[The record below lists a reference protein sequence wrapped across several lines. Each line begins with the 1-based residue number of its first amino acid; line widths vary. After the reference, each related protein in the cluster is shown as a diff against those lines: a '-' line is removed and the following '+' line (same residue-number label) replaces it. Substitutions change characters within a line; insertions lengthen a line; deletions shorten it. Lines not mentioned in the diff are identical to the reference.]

1 MEFDETP
8 YLAEPFRIKVVEHLK
23 ATDRA
28 YREKVLAGNGLNLF
42 NLPAEDVYIDLL
54 TDSGTSAMSD
64 VQMAGLM
71 MGHQAYAGSKNY
83 YKFEKTIKEIF
94 GFRNVLPVHQGRA
107 GENILFTCMVRPG
120 DVVPANTH
128 FDTTRANVEHNGGA
142 AENLVIKEAYDT
154 EKILPFKGN
163 MDVARLREL
172 IKNVGK
178 EKIPL
183 ILLTITNNAGGG
195 QPVSMENVREVSKIA
210 RENGIPLFIDACRYA
225 ENCYFIKTR
234 EKGHENKSV
243 KEIAKEL
250 FSYAD
255 GCTFS
260 AKKDALV
267 NIGGCLAMND
277 DALFEKAREM
287 LILIE
292 GFPSY
297 GGMACRDLEAVAIG
311 MREALDEPYLKNRI
325 RQVHY
330 LGERLQKAGV
340 PVVKPFGGH
349 AIYIDCKKFF
359 PNMPQT
365 LFPAQ
370 TLGVELYA
378 EAGVRGVEL
387 GTCAFGK
394 FDEEGKLV
402 PPELELLRL
411 AIPRRVY
418 TDRHMDVV
426 ADGLITIHKRKDKI
440 RGLKM
445 TYGAKNSL
453 RHFTARFERI

>member
-1 MEFDETP
+1 MSSNEIT
-8 YLAEPFRIKVVEHLK
+8 YLAEPFRIKVIEHLK
-23 ATDRA
+23 TTNGA
-28 YREKVLAGNGLNLF
+28 YREKALEQTGYNLF
-42 NLPAEDVYIDLL
+42 NLAADDVYIDLL

-71 MGHQAYAGSKNY
+71 MGHQAYAGSRNF
-83 YKFEKTIKEIF
+83 YKFERTVKEIF

-107 GENILFTCMVRPG
+107 GENILFSCMVKKG
-120 DVVPANTH
+120 DIVPSNTH
-128 FDTTRANVEHNGGA
+128 FDTTRANVEHNGGT
-142 AENLVIKEAYDT
+142 AENLVIKDAYDT
-154 EKILPFKGN
+154 EKIAPFKGN
-163 MDVARLREL
+163 VDTGKLREL
-172 IKNVGK
+172 VRKEGK

-210 RENGIPLFIDACRYA
+210 RDNKIPLFIDACRYA

-234 EKGHENKSV
+234 EKGYESKSV

-267 NIGGCLAMND
+267 NIGGCLSMND

-311 MREALDEPYLKNRI
+311 MREALDEDYLRNRI
-325 RQVHY
+325 RQVEY
-330 LGERLQKAGV
+330 LGDRLAKAGV
-340 PVVKPFGGH
+340 PVLKPFGGH
-349 AIYIDCKKFF
+349 AIYVDAKKFF
-359 PNMPQT
+359 PKIPQSE
-365 LFPAQ
+365 FPAQ
-370 TLGVELYA
+370 RLGVELFA

-394 FDEEGKLV
+394 FGDDGKLV

-426 ADGLITIHKRKDKI
+426 ADALINIFKRRNKI
-440 RGLKM
+440 KGMRM
-445 TYGAKNSL
+445 TYGVKSSL
-453 RHFTARFERI
+453 RHFTARFEPL